1 MHQLFDEIYAPMPP
15 TFVIDFLQEI
25 MQREITNRVRR
36 HDNELLVSLT
46 NHTKVRITAPQVA
59 YDALPPQQT
68 EARIHNIAAIRYIFE
83 HDYGY
88 SENFIYQ
95 TINKLKLHNFDECQT
110 YLEDVVS
117 SQLNAYFTNNLIE
130 FITNGAKFLLTIE
143 LKQ

>member
-1 MHQLFDEIYAPMPP
+1 MHHLIDEICAPMSP
-15 TFVIDFLQEI
+15 TFVIDFLQAI
-25 MQREITNRVRR
+25 MRREIANRIRR
-36 HDNELLVSLT
+36 HENELLVSLT
-46 NHTKVRITAPQVA
+46 NHTKAKITAPQVA
-59 YDALPPQQT
+59 YDTQPRRQT

-88 SENFIYQ
+88 SEDFIHQ
-95 TINKLKLHNFDECQT
+95 TINRLKLHNFDECQT
-110 YLEDVVS
+110 YVEDVVS

>member
-1 MHQLFDEIYAPMPP
+1 MHQLFDELYDSMPP

-25 MQREITNRVRR
+25 MRREITNRVRR
-36 HDNELLVSLT
+36 RDNELLVSLT
-46 NHTKVRITAPQVA
+46 NHTKARITAPQVA
-59 YDALPPQQT
+59 YDTQPPQQT
-68 EARIHNIAAIRYIFE
+68 EARIHNIATLRYIFE
-83 HDYGY
+83 HNYGY
-88 SENFIYQ
+88 SEDFMHR
-95 TINKLKLHNFDECQT
+95 TINKLKLHNLDECQT